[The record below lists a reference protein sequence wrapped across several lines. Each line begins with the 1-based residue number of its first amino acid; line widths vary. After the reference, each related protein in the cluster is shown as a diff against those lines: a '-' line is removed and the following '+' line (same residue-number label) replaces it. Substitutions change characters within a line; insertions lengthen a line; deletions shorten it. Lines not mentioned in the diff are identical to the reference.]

1 MDVCGRHAGKL
12 SLEDVLQFITG
23 SPYFAS
29 MMAVVVHFAD
39 SSSDAG
45 DMQMPRAHACSS
57 ELILP
62 TVHRSYRDFRTAMT
76 HAFVFGSQGFGTA

>member
-1 MDVCGRHAGKL
+1 MV
-12 SLEDVLQFITG
+12 QFITG

-39 SSSDAG
+39 STDAP
-45 DMQMPRAHACSS
+45 DVAMPRAHACSS

-62 TVHRSYRDFRTAMT
+62 TVHRSYRDFRSAMT